1 MNHDIDHI
9 KFAIVDDNELVRQVI
24 KVLLQQH
31 HKPAFDLVFELES
44 LTNLHAINP
53 LEQYPDVILL
63 DVDMPGINGIDGIPA
78 LLKCFPECAIIMLTD
93 IADKEAIMRAI
104 QAGAQGYIQKG
115 ANQQELVQVIKH
127 VIEGGSYISPI
138 LARKLFNFIQ
148 AKNSQLDELT
158 ERERQVVDGITAG
171 LSYKLIG
178 YRYNMAIDTV
188 RGHIKKIYKKLNI
201 NSKGELLALIKI

>member
-9 KFAIVDDNELVRQVI
+9 KFAIIDDNELVRQVI
-24 KVLLQQH
+24 KVLLQH
-31 HKPAFDLVFELES
+31 HNKPAFDLVFELES
-44 LTNLHAINP
+44 LTYLHAINT

-93 IADKEAIMRAI
+93 IAEKEAIMRAI

-158 ERERQVVDGITAG
+158 ERERQVVEGITAG

-188 RGHIKKIYKKLNI
+188 REHIKKIYKKLNI
-201 NSKGELLALIKI
+201 NSKGELLALVKI